1 MKAERRLLLLTLM
14 SLSLASACR
23 GTGDLTEDG
32 KLADITIGEPVSGEY
47 TSFKF
52 GLAQQDGGY
61 RIPVEEFP
69 KGEKRLQARVPVG
82 TYKISLD
89 YYKDKMPVWSTM
101 FCKDGV
107 RNDIQKLKA
116 GSNIIDLQICDPNG
130 DVIESSVVIK
140 PIFTDTG
147 KPGTPNPKPTPTM
160 TPAPVPSD
168 SFNIQDGKII
178 DPAGKP
184 FVIRGINMPFAY
196 YFDQSF
202 AAIDNVK
209 ATGFNSVRVVW
220 CANNFQ
226 DAGGRCQPKDFR
238 SAADLDR
245 VLTKISDFQLV
256 TVFNLQ
262 NATGQDAVEPLNLM
276 ADYLTSPEI
285 KTVLLKH
292 KKNVIIN
299 IANEWLG
306 SWNKNRT
313 WVDSYKA
320 VIEKLR
326 KAGLSHI
333 LVVDARGYGQDF
345 SSIEENARELMEKDK
360 NLLFSSHMYAE
371 YPTEQVVRDKL
382 TFIRNNKIPFMIGEF
397 GCTHYDDSTKV
408 NKTVACE
415 AILKETA
422 SSSYPIGTMA
432 WSYTGNR
439 NEEVDL
445 DVFSSS
451 DWKTL
456 SSYGEK
462 VVNGTY
468 GAKATAKQACYFDMT
483 QSHCR

>member
-23 GTGDLTEDG
+23 GTRDMTEDG
-32 KLADITIGEPVSGEY
+32 KLADVTIAEPKYDDY
-47 TSFKF
+47 TSYKF
-52 GLAQQDGGY
+52 GLEQQDGGY
-61 RIPVEEFP
+61 RIPINEFM
-69 KGEKRLQARVPVG
+69 KGSLNKISARVPVG

-89 YYKDKMPVWSTM
+89 YYKDKLPVLSTI
-101 FCKDGV
+101 FCKDGN
-107 RNDIQKLKA
+107 RNDIQKFKA
-116 GSNIIDLQICDPNG
+116 GPNEVALNICNAQG
-130 DVIESSVVIK
+130 EVMESTVIVK
-140 PIFTDTG
+140 PVFTEKD
-147 KPGTPNPKPTPTM
+147 KPGTPNPKPTPTT
-160 TPAPVPSD
+160 TPAPSD
-168 SFNIQDGKII
+168 SFSIQDGKLI

-184 FVIRGINMPFAY
+184 FVMRGINVPFAY

-202 AAIDNVK
+202 TALDHVK

-220 CANNFQ
+220 CANNYQ
-226 DAGGRCQPKDFR
+226 DNGGRCQPKDFR
-238 SAADLDR
+238 SPADLDR
-245 VLTKISDFQLV
+245 VLTKISDLQLV

-262 NATGQDAVEPLNLM
+262 NATGQNAVEPLNAMAEYLM
-276 ADYLTSPEI
+276 TPEI
-285 KTVLLKH
+285 KAVLLKH
-292 KKNVIIN
+292 KKNVIVN

-306 SWNKNRT
+306 AWDKNRN
-313 WVDSYKA
+313 WVDGYKG

-326 KAGLSHI
+326 KAGLSHV

-345 SSIEENARELMEKDK
+345 SSIEEHARELMQLDK
-360 NLLFSSHMYAE
+360 NLLFSSHMYAVYNTDQIVQE
-371 YPTEQVVRDKL
+371 KL
-382 TFIRNNKIPFMIGEF
+382 TFIKNGKIPFMIGEF
-397 GCTHYDDSTKV
+397 GCTHYDDSTAV

-415 AILKETA
+415 AILRETA

-439 NEEVDL
+439 SVEADL
-445 DVFSSS
+445 DVFNAS

-456 SSYGEK
+456 TTYGEK